1 MLLRGGDLSTVF
13 AVFAFDGAHSDSAAG
28 PSCSGY
34 AVGAAGAAFVYGSST
49 RTMLDTASAEPV
61 RPPSVPRTSS
71 IVRRAIAPQRSAWHY
86 SS

>member
-28 PSCSGY
+28 PLCSGY

-49 RTMLDTASAEPV
+49 RTMLDTP
-61 RPPSVPRTSS
+61 RPS
-71 IVRRAIAPQRSAWHY
+71 RSDLRLCHAHHP
-86 SS
+86 

>member
-49 RTMLDTASAEPV
+49 RTMLGRAGPT
-61 RPPSVPRTSS
+61 SVCATHIIHSPKS
-71 IVRRAIAPQRSAWHY
+71 Y
-86 SS
+86 SSTKECMAL